1 MLNVTLPRLKRAN
14 ISTTFYAISGD
25 SLTHANGT
33 YRFLHAALQNIDALR
48 TEMAASQ
55 GQMKLILHRED
66 LPAAPTPD
74 TVHFVLSFEGGK
86 PLEGRLE
93 NLRNFYCLGLRAM
106 QITWNLRNELADG
119 VKEERTGGGLTNF
132 GEAVVRE
139 MERLGMVIDLAHI
152 SRAGW
157 FDVLDVA
164 SGPVCCSH
172 STARRFITTS
182 APSTTS
188 RSRLWLQ
195 TGGVLGVNAI
205 ATMVAK
211 EPTLDKLVDHICH
224 IADLVGIDHVG
235 LGLGFRQGR
244 WSALSGGR
252 DFRRRREQA
261 HPGIRERGRLINIT
275 ECLLKRGFR
284 KDDVSE
290 SAGRQFSSRAAGGAQ
305 AARSHDR
312 IARRSR
318 SGVRRRGVKSNMPDL
333 RLSLAL
339 NDYVH
344 TADIA
349 NGRVR
354 APGIDLTIVSLP
366 FESVAMRFG
375 ANLEF
380 DVAEYSLANY
390 CAHLAEPRPSPMVAL
405 PVFTSRVFRHS
416 SIYVNEASNIA
427 DAGDLAGRTVG
438 IPQWSQTATVYVRG
452 YLTHDAGVP
461 LRSIRWVQAGV
472 DQPGRRD
479 GVQSYLPEGVTVTP
493 RPDRTLS
500 DLLASGEIDA
510 AISARPPQCFMQGAP
525 GVRRLFP
532 DFRQEEERYF
542 ARTGIF
548 PIMHVIA
555 MRRPVYEA
563 NPWIARNLLDAFET
577 AKRAGLARL
586 RDIQTSHLPSAW
598 ATDEMER
605 VHKLLFP
612 DGDRWPYGL
621 EPNRPTLEAFLAYA
635 HEQGVTRR
643 RLSCEELF
651 PKEVSFEVRIST
663 RARWG
668 QLLIDSATGA

>member
-1 MLNVTLPRLKRAN
+1 
-14 ISTTFYAISGD
+14 
-25 SLTHANGT
+25 
-33 YRFLHAALQNIDALR
+33 
-48 TEMAASQ
+48 
-55 GQMKLILHRED
+55 
-66 LPAAPTPD
+66 
-74 TVHFVLSFEGGK
+74 
-86 PLEGRLE
+86 
-93 NLRNFYCLGLRAM
+93 
-106 QITWNLRNELADG
+106 
-119 VKEERTGGGLTNF
+119 
-132 GEAVVRE
+132 
-139 MERLGMVIDLAHI
+139 
-152 SRAGW
+152 
-157 FDVLDVA
+157 
-164 SGPVCCSH
+164 
-172 STARRFITTS
+172 
-182 APSTTS
+182 
-188 RSRLWLQ
+188 
-195 TGGVLGVNAI
+195 
-205 ATMVAK
+205 
-211 EPTLDKLVDHICH
+211 
-224 IADLVGIDHVG
+224 
-235 LGLGFRQGR
+235 
-244 WSALSGGR
+244 
-252 DFRRRREQA
+252 
-261 HPGIRERGRLINIT
+261 
-275 ECLLKRGFR
+275 
-284 KDDVSE
+284 
-290 SAGRQFSSRAAGGAQ
+290 
-305 AARSHDR
+305 
-312 IARRSR
+312 
-318 SGVRRRGVKSNMPDL
+318 MPDL
-333 RLSLAL
+333 RLSLAI

-349 NGRVR
+349 NGRIR

-438 IPQWSQTATVYVRG
+438 VPQWSQTATVYVRG

-461 LRSIRWVQAGV
+461 LASIRWVQAGV

-479 GVQSYLPEGVTVTP
+479 GVPSYLPEGVTVTP
-493 RPDRTLS
+493 RPERTLS

-510 AISARPPQCFMQGAP
+510 VISARPPQCFLQGAR

-532 DFRQEEERYF
+532 DFRQEEESYF

-563 NPWIARNLLDAFET
+563 NPWIARNLLDAFEA

-612 DGDRWPYGL
+612 DGNRWPYGL

-651 PKEVSFEVRIST
+651 PKEVSFEVRI
-663 RARWG
+663 
-668 QLLIDSATGA
+668 